1 MRAGVI
7 LPESTVVA
15 GLPAF
20 DGFGGGFVAGVGG
33 ELMFAGPAADAGA
46 VGLEVEAA
54 VEFAGRSTVGGG
66 RLGGEQFGEQCGDI
80 GGPVWLVIAAGQT
93 GRPSV
98 SATLSAGE
106 QVVGAQLVVTADT
119 DAQFERD
126 GFE

>member
-1 MRAGVI
+1 M
-7 LPESTVVA
+7 
-15 GLPAF
+15 F
-20 DGFGGGFVAGVGG
+20 DR
-33 ELMFAGPAADAGA
+33 PAADAGA

-66 RLGGEQFGEQCGDI
+66 RLGEQCGDI

-126 GFE
+126 GFG